1 MPFVLHWFVYVEQ
14 NYKKI
19 LLTHMDLNKVLLV
32 GRLTADP
39 QVRTTPGGQSVATIG
54 VATNRVWNDKNN
66 QRQEETEFHNVVL
79 WGRQA
84 EIAGQYLK
92 KGAMVLIEGRLKT
105 RAWTDKNGQQ
115 RRTTEVMAERMQ
127 LGPRPQGQG
136 GGNFGGGGNSFGAG
150 QSGGSGSSGAPSF
163 DSAPAQ
169 PSGPSSGVDK
179 AAEEEIPVISLDDEE
194 EIKAEDIPF

>member
-1 MPFVLHWFVYVEQ
+1 
-14 NYKKI
+14 
-19 LLTHMDLNKVLLV
+19 MDLNKVMLV
-32 GRLTADP
+32 GRVTADP

-84 EIAGQYLK
+84 EVAGQYLK

-127 LGPRPQGQG
+127 LGPRPQGQQG
-136 GGNFGGGGNSFGAG
+136 GGAG
-150 QSGGSGSSGAPSF
+150 QGGSPSFGSGSL
-163 DSAPAQ
+163 Q
-169 PSGPSSGVDK
+169 PSATSVGVDK